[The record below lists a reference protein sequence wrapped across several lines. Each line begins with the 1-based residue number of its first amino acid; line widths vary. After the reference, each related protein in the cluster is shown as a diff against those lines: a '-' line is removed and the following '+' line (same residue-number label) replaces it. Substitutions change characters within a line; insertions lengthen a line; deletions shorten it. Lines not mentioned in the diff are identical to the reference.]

1 MPWYY
6 LVPSGFAAPEVPKE
20 NHLGEMKQ
28 KGTYLILKQAY
39 LVLKPALK
47 SKA

>member
-28 KGTYLILKQAY
+28 KGENIPYPKTGMPGA
-39 LVLKPALK
+39 
-47 SKA
+47 